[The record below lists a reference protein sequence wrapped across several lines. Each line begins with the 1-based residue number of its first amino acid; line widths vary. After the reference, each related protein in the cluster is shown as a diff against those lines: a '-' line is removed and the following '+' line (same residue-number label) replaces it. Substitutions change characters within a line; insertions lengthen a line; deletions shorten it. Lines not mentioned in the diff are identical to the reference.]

1 MWSLFLVRLCQSWY
15 TMSVDFS
22 TRWAWAEVH
31 TGLIQHNVAIVAQRV
46 APAQVWTVVKAD
58 AYGHGAVPV
67 AQAALAAGATGVCVA
82 IVDEGVAL
90 RRAGITAPILILSE
104 QPAELAE
111 YIVGYGLTPTVT
123 TTRGAA
129 TIANAASSAQ
139 RVVKV
144 HLKVDTGM
152 HRVGVA
158 PEEAVMLAKF
168 IASFPSLEIEGVF
181 THFAVADEIG
191 HEANTRQLNIFLSTL
206 DELATAQITPPLI
219 HAANSAAAL
228 GNEKSRFTMVRTG
241 ITTYGLTPGEGVNE
255 LCAGLIP
262 AMSLKGKVS
271 AVRWIEANDAV
282 SYGLRRPVTQAS
294 LIATV
299 PIGYA
304 DGIPR
309 ALGTTDIAV
318 LINGVPRRF
327 AGTVTMDQ
335 VMIDCGT
342 DSAVTVGDEVV
353 FIGRQGDHVVTAD
366 DWARATGTIG
376 YEIVCGIT
384 SRIHRRYV

>member
-1 MWSLFLVRLCQSWY
+1 
-15 TMSVDFS
+15 MSIDFS

-58 AYGHGAVPV
+58 AYGHGAIAV
-67 AQAALAAGATGVCVA
+67 AQAALKAGATGLCVA
-82 IVDEGVAL
+82 IVDEGVVL

-111 YIVGYGLTPTVT
+111 LIVGYGLTPTVT
-123 TTRGAA
+123 STRGAA
-129 TIANAASSAQ
+129 TIANAAATAQ

-144 HLKVDTGM
+144 HLKIDTGM

-158 PEEAVMLAKF
+158 PDEAVMLAKF
-168 IASFPSLEIEGVF
+168 ITSFPSLEIEGVF
-181 THFAVADEIG
+181 THFAVADEPE
-191 HEANTRQLNIFLSTL
+191 HEANARQLNTFLSTL
-206 DELATAQITPPLI
+206 DDLATARITPPLI

-228 GNEKSRFTMVRTG
+228 AAENSRFTLVRTG
-241 ITTYGLTPGEGVNE
+241 ITTYGLTPGEGVDA

-262 AMSLKGKVS
+262 AMSLKAKVS
-271 AVRWIEANDAV
+271 ALRWIEANDAV
-282 SYGLRRPVTQAS
+282 SYGLRRPVAQAS

-299 PIGYA
+299 PMGYA

-309 ALGTTDIAV
+309 ALGATDIPV

-335 VMIDCGT
+335 VMIDCGS

-376 YEIVCGIT
+376 YEIVCGIS